1 MAALA
6 SDGFAA
12 ASPSRMGHVLGLVVD
27 VSLIMSLDM
36 GLGMSVNKNGRLGLS
51 MNLGLIFDVRPGV
64 SLIVGRDIDID
75 LDALDIVLDM
85 DFADRAAQVQVV
97 DAI

>member
-1 MAALA
+1 
-6 SDGFAA
+6 
-12 ASPSRMGHVLGLVVD
+12 MGHVLGLVVD